1 MATYTKFHGTI
12 DSAFSIKHELLHGFD
27 VYSVTNAQISCK
39 QRFSAHMKHCVQIPT
54 LVADHPL
61 RNHIESNS

>member
-1 MATYTKFHGTI
+1 
-12 DSAFSIKHELLHGFD
+12 
-27 VYSVTNAQISCK
+27 
-39 QRFSAHMKHCVQIPT
+39 MKHCVQIPT